1 MDFNLKSLAAKE
13 LKPKERPTEDIS
25 DVRHRAMMEAIA
37 PYAKKVVVNQKNL
50 TPVYVDYKTRE
61 TSMVLVLCPEWSPH
75 MPPFSLARLSGVA
88 KASGYETHIMDLNVK
103 AYNAFRDDWWPNKKI
118 PFRLWDPTGSWHWL
132 GTALVIGIVGIHLSR
147 ASRPR
152 DELILILAALLIG
165 AAWDSLLV
173 WSGLLSYANGV
184 FHSDLAP
191 HWIVAMW
198 ALFATTLNISLRW
211 LKGRCM
217 LTVAFG
223 AVGGPLAYYAGYR
236 LGAVEM
242 VNTVEA
248 LLALAVGWAVLMPIL
263 MMLSQRFNGFAHLES
278 R

>member
-1 MDFNLKSLAAKE
+1 MAVILINYVVFQ
-13 LKPKERPTEDIS
+13 
-25 DVRHRAMMEAIA
+25 IA
-37 PYAKKVVVNQKNL
+37 WMAVV
-50 TPVYVDYKTRE
+50 
-61 TSMVLVLCPEWSPH
+61 
-75 MPPFSLARLSGVA
+75 LSG
-88 KASGYETHIMDLNVK
+88 S
-103 AYNAFRDDWWPNKKI
+103 
-118 PFRLWDPTGSWHWL
+118 GSWHWL
-132 GTALVIGIVGIHLSR
+132 GTALVIGIVAIHLSR
-147 ASRPR
+147 ASQPR

-211 LKGRCM
+211 LKGRWV
-217 LTVAFG
+217 LAVIFG

-248 LLALAVGWAVLMPIL
+248 LLALAVGWAVLMPLL
-263 MMLSQRFNGFAHLES
+263 MMLSQRFNGFTHLEA